1 MCGTRTSLVTYELE
15 LVRLCPHSH
24 YVLSAHCPPEWSA
37 GGGGAPMRNESRL
50 QPEDLALLDILCND
64 PSVAP
69 SAIAE
74 LGRLA
79 PARLDIAC
87 TG

>member
-1 MCGTRTSLVTYELE
+1 
-15 LVRLCPHSH
+15 
-24 YVLSAHCPPEWSA
+24 
-37 GGGGAPMRNESRL
+37 MRNESWL